1 MRTMA
6 IILAALLTLAAG
18 TAWGAMT
25 PEYRIFGGAY
35 IPTGSQADM
44 LKSSMLVGVQGG
56 AELSRKFHLIGTLA
70 YATPRTKDRL
80 DAQDVHLY
88 QYDAGAEYFH
98 VFQVSENAHWSVRP
112 FLGAGAGARTYDIQH
127 SDIKMHTDFTGY
139 GSVGA
144 EFQHVNIAAR
154 LEVRDYWT
162 RFNGFSGS
170 QSAKDYYS
178 LVVGGGFAYHF

>member
-80 DAQDVHLY
+80 DAEDVHLY

-98 VFQVSENAHWSVRP
+98 VFQASENAHWSVRP

-162 RFNGFSGS
+162 RFNGFSGN

-178 LVVGGGFAYHF
+178 LVVGGGFAFHF